1 MFAWLRRVAPMP
13 DVRLTGDGLLL
24 RPPRDGDYAQW
35 AELRRV
41 SRDFLVPWEP
51 SWPRDALT
59 RGCWRRRLRHY
70 GQEWHFGAS
79 YSFMIFRLND
89 LALMG
94 GITLSNVRR
103 GVAQAGTV
111 GYWVGAPF
119 ARQGVMTGAVGLT
132 LRFAY
137 EDLGLHRVEAAC
149 LPSNAASRGLLRKCG
164 FHEEGYAPQYLKIDG
179 AWRDHVLFAKLE
191 PLAQSGVVRVPRSE
205 AAGETA
211 QAWPA
216 SPDSMEPSTPSL
228 ANARSHL
235 VSRS

>member
-1 MFAWLRRVAPMP
+1 MP
-13 DVRLTGDGLLL
+13 DVRLIGARVVL
-24 RPPRDGDYAQW
+24 RPPRESDYAQW
-35 AELRRV
+35 ADLRAL

-51 SWPRDALT
+51 TWPRDALT
-59 RGCWRRRLRHY
+59 RGCWRRRLKHY
-70 GQEWHFGAS
+70 GEEWHLGAS
-79 YSFMIFRLND
+79 YSFMIFRLMD
-89 LALMG
+89 MTLMG

-103 GVAQAGTV
+103 GVAQAGTI
-111 GYWVGAPF
+111 GYWVGRPH
-119 ARQGVMTGAVGLT
+119 ARQGVMTEAVGLT

-149 LPSNAASRGLLRKCG
+149 LPTNTASRALLKKCG

-191 PLAQSGVVRVPRSE
+191 PQPEKSRVPD
-205 AAGETA
+205 A

-216 SPDSMEPSTPSL
+216 SPDSMAPSTPSL